1 MTFEQKCKEYLL
13 SLKSEGLIVD
23 ADIYGVNEEMN
34 TANCVGRFH
43 TDDNT
48 IEEKSIYVYLE
59 DETMKWKYLKK
70 IDAQDSE

>member
-13 SLKSEGLIVD
+13 TLKNEEVFVD
-23 ADIYGVNEEMN
+23 ADIHGINEEMN

-43 TDDNT
+43 TDDST
-48 IEEKSIYVYLE
+48 VEEKCMYVYL
-59 DETMKWKYLKK
+59 DGETMNWKYLKK

>member
-1 MTFEQKCKEYLL
+1 MTFEQKSKEYLL
-13 SLKSEGLIVD
+13 SLKNDGVFVD
-23 ADIYGVNEEMN
+23 ADIHGINEEMH

-48 IEEKSIYVYLE
+48 IEEKSFYVYL
-59 DETMKWKYLKK
+59 DGETMKWRYFKK